1 MLYLIAI
8 LYRIAIEE
16 ANQTDRLPKFE
27 PIWAS
32 NDRNNADLPSLS
44 LAVTSVPNG
53 ENSGFFFNKK
63 PEFFIK

>member
-32 NDRNNADLPSLS
+32 NDRNNANLPCLS
-44 LAVTSVPNG
+44 LTDFGPNWRKL
-53 ENSGFFFNKK
+53 SFFNKK
-63 PEFFIK
+63 PELFIE